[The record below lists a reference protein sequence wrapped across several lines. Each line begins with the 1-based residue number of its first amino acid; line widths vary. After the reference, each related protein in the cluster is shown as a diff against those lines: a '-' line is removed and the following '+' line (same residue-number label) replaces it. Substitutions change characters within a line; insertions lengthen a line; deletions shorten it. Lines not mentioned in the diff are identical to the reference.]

1 MLADDLVEKSDLAL
15 AYNDLRNPCS
25 LAAALAEMIGQFK
38 IYFMDISSGI
48 VLVIATSSVKHN
60 FNKNKYLSL
69 IIESI

>member
-38 IYFMDISSGI
+38 IYMIDISSGI
-48 VLVIATSSVKHN
+48 ILLLTTSSV
-60 FNKNKYLSL
+60 NKKIL
-69 IIESI
+69 